1 MTENKNVVIL
11 NIKPFPAKIPVNDET
26 IKNILE
32 NFQENI
38 DKCFVDNEYAIII
51 HEFFP
56 KYYMEC
62 VKKAYLKE
70 LLNYECCELELI
82 LHDKVL

>member
-1 MTENKNVVIL
+1 MTENKNFLIM

-38 DKCFVDNEYAIII
+38 DKYFVDNEFAIII

-56 KYYMEC
+56 KHYIEG
-62 VKKAYLKE
+62 VKKAYLRE

-82 LHDKVL
+82 FF

>member
-1 MTENKNVVIL
+1 MTENKNFLIM
-11 NIKPFPAKIPVNDET
+11 NIKPFPIKIPVNDET

-38 DKCFVDNEYAIII
+38 DKYFTDNDYAIII
-51 HEFFP
+51 HEFFL
-56 KYYMEC
+56 KYHIEG
-62 VKKAYLKE
+62 VKKAYLRD

-82 LHDKVL
+82 FFEGV